1 MRGHAAPEGAD
12 ESGEVVTRDAR
23 RVRKLRGWPNEPRA
37 SVRVSNDAPHTSVVP
52 FVPGASLL
60 GQRGGAAATAASFEW
75 AKHPGGCRRVG
86 EPRRTP
92 CARQTG
98 LQGLWDVLLAGTHR
112 ASGSSGGV
120 GRRRE
125 VALPFSRSL
134 AGLGVPPTLHSPG
147 YTYSASSRPRCYPA
161 YRLLGPL
168 YLRGSAT
175 RVVPNSRQLRR
186 SASLNTITL
195 AMLPPALG
203 APCCCTRLELPSTL
217 LAFHCCLRALQRVR
231 QGARHLAPYPPRLQA
246 SHNSHQS
253 QTVGTPRLN
262 ASGIPRTAV
271 LPRTGQSGQPC
282 RLRPDVDSY

>member
-1 MRGHAAPEGAD
+1 M
-12 ESGEVVTRDAR
+12 GEVVTRDAR

-60 GQRGGAAATAASFEW
+60 GQRGGATATAASFEW

-134 AGLGVPPTLHSPG
+134 ADLGVT
-147 YTYSASSRPRCYPA
+147 
-161 YRLLGPL
+161 
-168 YLRGSAT
+168 
-175 RVVPNSRQLRR
+175 
-186 SASLNTITL
+186 
-195 AMLPPALG
+195 
-203 APCCCTRLELPSTL
+203 TL
-217 LAFHCCLRALQRVR
+217 LATHTLQALDRAAIRSTDSSARSTFEDRLPEWSPTLASCAAAHRSIRSHSLCCRPHSE
-231 QGARHLAPYPPRLQA
+231 HLAVAPDSSYRA
-246 SHNSHQS
+246 HCSRSTAAFERYNECGKER
-253 QTVGTPRLN
+253 GT
-262 ASGIPRTAV
+262 
-271 LPRTGQSGQPC
+271 
-282 RLRPDVDSY
+282 